1 MLSNTIEE
9 VKRLFARFD
18 LDGNGFLTKEEFCEV
33 QPLTPTRFHL
43 LCYYDIPHLSLL
55 DTISTCVTLGTY
67 INSSETRAL
76 ESCSTIAV
84 QSNSSLVPLKVTT
97 WSVGVWPIVC

>member
-33 QPLTPTRFHL
+33 QPLTRTRFHL
-43 LCYYDIPHLSLL
+43 SCCYDRLNLSLFG
-55 DTISTCVTLGTY
+55 TISACVTLGTY

-76 ESCSTIAV
+76 ESCSAIAV
-84 QSNSSLVPLKVTT
+84 
-97 WSVGVWPIVC
+97 